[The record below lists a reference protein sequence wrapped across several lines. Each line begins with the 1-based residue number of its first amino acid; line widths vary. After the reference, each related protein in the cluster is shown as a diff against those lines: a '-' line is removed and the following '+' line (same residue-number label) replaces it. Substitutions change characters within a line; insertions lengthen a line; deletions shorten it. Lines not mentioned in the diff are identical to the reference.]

1 MTHPCIQPDPNTKS
15 GTERRH
21 TKSPSACEPKP
32 EMAIPDETTAAKVEP
47 ETPWGTWEE
56 LLLTCAVRRYGIES
70 WDSVAVEIQKRISS
84 TLRHHLFTAHHCKQ
98 KYLDLKLRFTPQ
110 TDAVSSNDN
119 DDAVPWLED
128 LRKIRVAELKR
139 ELERSDLSILSLQ
152 SKVKRLEEEREESL
166 REDENGGEKS
176 DLERKSDERESEEEE
191 KIEQHTEP
199 EKSSPEPSAGEESDR
214 KPDQTGEPNG
224 PGVSGGSSKPV
235 GENSCNGSSDSIE
248 KEPVRESVKAEPEGG
263 VSDSPGLLES
273 VAESKGGGVGEE
285 SSDVQ
290 SSASRSRKEGGG
302 GSDKVRCRTIS
313 GDEPEN
319 EDQSPAVK
327 RKSNKS
333 LPLVDFLETVRS
345 HKLGSVFER
354 RDESQETT
362 PKYRNLIRQHID
374 LETMQTRLEEGWY
387 SGCHIKF
394 FRDLLLLLNNAVLF
408 YGKKSRESA
417 SVIELRKLITKEM
430 NQRSLK
436 LDSSSEEQ
444 PPSLPPASLAP
455 KPEPELSD
463 SLLLKQKLPGPS
475 ACRTRSSLTAK
486 ATGSSLAADKKRE
499 QKAALLEEKP
509 ILDWKQSKSSGN
521 AEEHRVTKRRT
532 RDWFGSGSRSSNK
545 NGTSHSNANPNKNS
559 EARSSQNQGKGASS
573 SEHSEPKS
581 ENTNAMSGAKK
592 RSAANFLNRMK
603 RSSSTNNGSLP
614 DSLKSS
620 AVSSNNNNKG
630 GGAEQ
635 RRGGNGKAEIRKEQ
649 SSRRGSGGK
658 QQAKEQASAAK
669 RSIGRPP
676 KRAAAPPPSTP
687 APVSGKR
694 GREGGDTETSRKP
707 KKRSRR

>member
-1 MTHPCIQPDPNTKS
+1 MGGAPANLRCPPLRHRILGLRRRRDPKADLLHPPPPPLHRSPLQTEIPRPQTPIHSPN
-15 GTERRH
+15 RRRILQRQRRRCSLARGSQENPSRRAQTRTRTLRSLH
-21 TKSPSACEPKP
+21 LVKSPSISGFSRCVF
-32 EMAIPDETTAAKVEP
+32 IDEYISEP
-47 ETPWGTWEE
+47 E
-56 LLLTCAVRRYGIES
+56 
-70 WDSVAVEIQKRISS
+70 
-84 TLRHHLFTAHHCKQ
+84 LFVF
-98 KYLDLKLRFTPQ
+98 R
-110 TDAVSSNDN
+110 
-119 DDAVPWLED
+119 
-128 LRKIRVAELKR
+128 
-139 ELERSDLSILSLQ
+139 SLQ

-319 EDQSPAVK
+319 EDQSPTVK